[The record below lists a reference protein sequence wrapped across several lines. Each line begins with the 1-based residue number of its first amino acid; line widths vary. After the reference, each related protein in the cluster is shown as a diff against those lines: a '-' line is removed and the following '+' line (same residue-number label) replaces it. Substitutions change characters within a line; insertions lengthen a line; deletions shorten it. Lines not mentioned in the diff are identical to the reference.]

1 MRLAIVTF
9 GSEGDT
15 RPLAAL
21 CRGLL
26 DQGHEVRLFAEQST
40 LFLPQA
46 LGIACETLAG
56 DVKAALPI
64 ADPRLEMRPTE
75 VMKSVN
81 ALNAVVAANT
91 VSWLRTVTSY
101 AREADAIL
109 FSSLAANAGNELA
122 EEFGKPGI
130 GLFFQPITPTREF
143 SSPLLPPMTLPGWA
157 NRATFAFANWQTWKV
172 CAKAARAARLEVFG
186 SRTSGRQQLAH
197 PMLYGISREL
207 VARPRDW
214 PDTHLICGHWA
225 RGSEGWQAPADLS
238 DFLANGEPPI
248 YAGFGSPSGFV
259 RAKALN
265 ALVNA
270 VAGRRAVF
278 SPGWSLIDSAVLPRN
293 FFIASHVPH
302 EWLFP
307 RVSVVIHH
315 GGAGTTHTAARAGVP
330 QIVLPIGGDHHFWA
344 HRAAMRAVAPK
355 YSRGARFDARV
366 IAGMLE
372 FAQREDTRRSA
383 RLLAEAMSR
392 EDGVGFAI
400 REIEGVAATAR
411 RV

>member
-21 CRGLL
+21 CRSLL
-26 DQGHEVRLFAEQST
+26 DNGHEVRLFAEQST
-40 LFLPQA
+40 LGLPRA
-46 LGIACETLAG
+46 LGIPCEALAG

-91 VSWLRTVTSY
+91 ASWLRTAASY
-101 AREADAIL
+101 ARGAEAIL
-109 FSSLAANAGNELA
+109 FSSLAANAGNALAKELR
-122 EEFGKPGI
+122 KPGI
-130 GLFFQPITPTREF
+130 GLFFQPITPTSEF
-143 SSPLLPPMTLPGWA
+143 SSPLLPPMTLPGGA
-157 NRATFAFANWQTWKV
+157 NRLTFVLANWQTWKV

-186 SRTSGRQQLAH
+186 SRTSERLQLDH

-207 VARPRDW
+207 VPRPSDW
-214 PDTHLICGHWA
+214 PETHLICGHWA
-225 RGSEGWQAPADLS
+225 RGSDGWQAPNDLL
-238 DFLANGEPPI
+238 DFLANSEPPI

-278 SPGWSLIDSAVLPRN
+278 SPGWSRIDSAVLPRN
-293 FFIASHVPH
+293 FFVAPHVPH

-307 RVSVVIHH
+307 RVGVVIHH

-330 QIVLPIGGDHHFWA
+330 QVILPIGGDHHFWA
-344 HRAAMRAVAPK
+344 HRVAMRGAAPK
-355 YSRGARFDARV
+355 YSRGARFDAKA
-366 IAGMLE
+366 IASMLE
-372 FAQREDTRRSA
+372 FAQREDTRRCA
-383 RLLAEAMSR
+383 RVLGEAMSQ

-400 REIEGVAATAR
+400 REIQGVVASTR
-411 RV
+411 RI